1 MSDKELAPTIYK
13 QNLKFNNKTNNAIK
27 KWAKNMYCVFMEEDV
42 QMTNKHMKR
51 CPNHYLLVKYSF

>member
-27 KWAKNMYCVFMEEDV
+27 KWAK
-42 QMTNKHMKR
+42 
-51 CPNHYLLVKYSF
+51 KYVLCF